1 MSILANFSP
10 PSMTAEQYDE
20 IVTRLYDEGIQ
31 PAPGLKTEIA
41 YGSGDQMK
49 VMVLFD
55 SAEQFE
61 AFGAKLGPILEE
73 FKMDPGGPT
82 IFEVHNVIQL

>member
-1 MSILANFSP
+1 
-10 PSMTAEQYDE
+10 MTAEQYDE
-20 IVTRLYDEGIQ
+20 IVARLYDEGIQ
-31 PAPGLKTEIA
+31 SAPGLNTEIA

-55 SAEQFE
+55 SAQQFE

-82 IFEVHNVIQL
+82 IFEVHNVIQS